1 MRRLLLLAAALG
13 GCNRNFAVPAAADR
27 TPPVLTRFAASPP
40 FAKAGAT
47 VTITFDANEPLGAAP
62 TITASFLTGSPVCA
76 GAVPGTRFVCTGAS
90 IAAAAPIG
98 TATFTATGADRAG
111 NSGASALG
119 SIQVQN
125 PVLPPPQVS

>member
-47 VTITFDANEPLGAAP
+47 VTITFDANEEL
-62 TITASFLTGSPVCA
+62 SS
-76 GAVPGTRFVCTGAS
+76 
-90 IAAAAPIG
+90 AAAQLAG
-98 TATFTATGADRAG
+98 KNATCTVHASSASCTVVVDTAFAEGDQAIDVK
-111 NSGASALG
+111 ASDQAH
-119 SIQVQN
+119 
-125 PVLPPPQVS
+125 